1 MIEPVII
8 YEDAE
13 VAVIN
18 KPAGLTVHPDDFS
31 PPSDNGPRPTE
42 QSFEQ
47 AFLTDWLIKKWPE
60 IKGVGEKVERPGI
73 VHRLDRDTSGVMV
86 VAKTPT
92 AFNYL
97 KEQFQHHAVKK
108 TYLALLKGEMKLA
121 VGENGKIDWP
131 IGRSGKDP
139 RVRVASNKAY
149 GKLRSAETLYKVKA
163 KGGGFTLVEAS
174 PVTGRTHQLRA
185 HFKAL
190 QAPIVCD
197 ELYGTGG
204 LCPAGLRRQALH
216 AWRLKLL
223 LPSGVEQEFE
233 APLPADL
240 AAALE
245 HLKVSC

>member
-42 QSFEQ
+42 QSFGQ

-60 IKGVGEKVERPGI
+60 IKGVGEKAERPGI

-86 VAKTPT
+86 MAKTPAT
-92 AFNYL
+92 FNYL
-97 KEQFQHHAVKK
+97 KDQFKQHTVKK

-121 VGENGKIDWP
+121 VGESDKIDWP

-163 KGGGFTLVEAS
+163 KSGGFTLVEAS

-204 LCPAGLRRQALH
+204 LCPAGLHRQALH
-216 AWRLKLL
+216 ACRLKLQL
-223 LPSGVEQEFE
+223 LSGEEREFE
-233 APLPADL
+233 APLSEDFK
-240 AAALE
+240 AALDQ
-245 HLKVSC
+245 LGIVC